1 MFRNMTGTIAEV
13 LKQAKPFGSPEQ
25 EAMLGLL
32 LVAARLNEPWAK
44 VLKNTSNLTGSQ
56 YNVLRILR
64 GSHPA
69 RLACRDIASRMIDRD
84 PDVTRLLDRLEKQG
98 LASRARSRTDRRVVE
113 TGITVKGLQLLGSL
127 DPEAQRMPK
136 VLLGHL
142 GANRLRQLT
151 RLLEAVITESGPD
164 S

>member
-1 MFRNMTGTIAEV
+1 MTGTIAEV

-32 LVAARLNEPWAK
+32 LVAARLNEPWVKA
-44 VLKNTSNLTGSQ
+44 LKNTGNLTGSQ